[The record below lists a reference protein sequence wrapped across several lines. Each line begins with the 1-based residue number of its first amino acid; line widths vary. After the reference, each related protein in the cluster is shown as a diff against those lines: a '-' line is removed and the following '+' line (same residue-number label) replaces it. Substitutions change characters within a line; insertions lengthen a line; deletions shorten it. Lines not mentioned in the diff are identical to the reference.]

1 MSPRDDTR
9 AAGTRARGSGRRK
22 RGGSGEELMVPRAE
36 FRFTGGLTAG
46 TSPLAAAVGSFGSFG
61 RKRR

>member
-1 MSPRDDTR
+1 MSPRD
-9 AAGTRARGSGRRK
+9 GTRGRVFGHRK

-36 FRFTGGLTAG
+36 FRFTGGLAAG
-46 TSPLAAAVGSFGSFG
+46 TSPLAAAIGPFG